1 MHLRRMNENDL
12 PQVLDLQRE
21 LAFQDWNEKQF
32 LSEIK
37 AAYAY
42 CVVCE
47 DDGKNGDFNDGRDGK
62 PNGERGSELNGK
74 LNDGNNHNNENLENQ
89 ELSNACNSSRIKST
103 LLGYAIFHL
112 LGPDS
117 ELLSIATRPSEQRKG
132 VGTQLLNA
140 GLDQLTHDDQCF
152 LEVRN
157 GNAKARSFY
166 EKNGFELYGNRKK
179 YYADGED
186 AALYKFTKR

>member
-1 MHLRRMNENDL
+1 MQLRKMTENDL

-37 AAYAY
+37 ASYAY

-47 DDGKNGDFNDGRDGK
+47 IDGKI
-62 PNGERGSELNGK
+62 
-74 LNDGNNHNNENLENQ
+74 Q
-89 ELSNACNSSRIKST
+89 
-103 LLGYAIFHL
+103 GYAIFHL

-117 ELLSIATRPSEQRKG
+117 ELLSIATRETEQRKG
-132 VGTQLLNA
+132 IGSQLLHA
-140 GLDQLTHDDQCF
+140 GLDQLTNEDQCF
-152 LEVRN
+152 LEVRD
-157 GNAKARSFY
+157 GNTKARAFY
-166 EKNGFELYGNRKK
+166 EKHGFKLYNVRKK

-186 AALYKFTKR
+186 AALYVKKL